1 MHIAWQKSQTIYFEG
16 RVTSESLIIII
27 CWDKLLSEHCLHPSV
42 VPVPAMITSCTKL
55 SANSLH
61 KIILQYN
68 FTIKVHSVQATSWG
82 SYGTLIR
89 LTINS
94 TIYEQYCITYIIHYI
109 NRVCHIHIFIK
120 GGVLVDN
127 PPTKPL
133 SIKFL
138 DSKCYFYRVS
148 PWIFHFLL
156 ACHRD

>member
-1 MHIAWQKSQTIYFEG
+1 MHIARQKSQTIYFEG

-42 VPVPAMITSCTKL
+42 VPVRAMITSCTKL

-109 NRVCHIHIFIK
+109 NRVCHIYISIFLFTVVYWLIT
-120 GGVLVDN
+120 LQPN
-127 PPTKPL
+127 PSL
-133 SIKFL
+133 
-138 DSKCYFYRVS
+138 
-148 PWIFHFLL
+148 
-156 ACHRD
+156 